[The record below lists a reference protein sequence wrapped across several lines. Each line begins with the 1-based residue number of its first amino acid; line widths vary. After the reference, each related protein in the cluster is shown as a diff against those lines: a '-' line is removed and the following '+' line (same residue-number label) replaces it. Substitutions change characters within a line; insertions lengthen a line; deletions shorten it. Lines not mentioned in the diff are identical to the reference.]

1 MHQDGGGSAT
11 LGVPNRPTPIRESL
25 EMEWFVYGRDR
36 PGAGTLR
43 EELAEA
49 HWSFMDGYAG
59 AMIAR
64 GPTLTA
70 DRTAATGSMHM
81 VDLPDATAA
90 REFAFEEPYYRAGV
104 FADVLVRRWRNVLGG
119 TMWDFE
125 GDAAANRRFL
135 VLGHGKPGMSAARD
149 TLVSEHRR
157 YFVDQGYLDCFIERG
172 PLLDDDGAEWV
183 GSAMLV
189 ELPDRAAVEAMLARE
204 PYVNAGLYAD
214 LEIHDWQFGGRPS

>member
-1 MHQDGGGSAT
+1 
-11 LGVPNRPTPIRESL
+11 
-25 EMEWFVYGRDR
+25 MEWFVYGRDR
-36 PGAGTLR
+36 PGAGSLR

-135 VLGHGKPGMSAARD
+135 VLGHGKPGMSATRD

-172 PLLDDDGAEWV
+172 RCWMTTAPS
-183 GSAMLV
+183 GSAAPCWSSCPTV
-189 ELPDRAAVEAMLARE
+189 P
-204 PYVNAGLYAD
+204 
-214 LEIHDWQFGGRPS
+214 PSRRCWRGSPT

>member
-81 VDLPDATAA
+81 VDLPDAAAA

-125 GDAAANRRFL
+125 GDATANRRFL
-135 VLGHGKPGMSAARD
+135 VLGHGKPGMGATRD
-149 TLVSEHRR
+149 TLVAEHRR
-157 YFVDQGYLDCFIERG
+157 YFVEQGYLDCFIERG
-172 PLLDDDGAEWV
+172 
-183 GSAMLV
+183 
-189 ELPDRAAVEAMLARE
+189 
-204 PYVNAGLYAD
+204 
-214 LEIHDWQFGGRPS
+214 